1 MLKIIYKYIVLSIL
15 VYCPFQ
21 KIYGQIDSIK
31 LWAMINE
38 ANYHLL
44 VQYHGSHLYLTPFEW
59 FDQNR
64 TQIVK
69 NIEMVDSV
77 ILYRVIYNKADTTKF
92 VVKDNKT
99 IVQNI
104 GYSKESLTSIYLDDG
119 RISKIL
125 NGKDLDNLFLYDE
138 NRYMIQQ
145 GIYGDLKKAKRNG
158 KTFEWYRVRDNQL
171 IYVTEFDDNNKIRYF
186 KMMRQPESS
195 SSIKY
200 WVEYYTW
207 HGDKMETKKKVNYYN
222 SGNTDSTYLKLEY
235 DSIGLLKKTLSLKR
249 ESYITQIDTSELG
262 KTKISLSTQER
273 IVQEIIFDKYGNWI
287 ELSYGSH
294 PIKREIWYRSK
305 IRR

>member
-1 MLKIIYKYIVLSIL
+1 MTKIVCKYIALAIL
-15 VYCPFQ
+15 NYFTFHPSF
-21 KIYGQIDSIK
+21 GQIDSLK
-31 LWAMINE
+31 LKAMINE

-44 VQYHGSHLYLTPFEW
+44 VQYHGNRLYLTPFEW

-77 ILYRVIYNKADTTKF
+77 ILYRVIYNNADTTKF

-99 IVQNI
+99 IIQNI
-104 GYSKESLTSIYLDDG
+104 GYLKKSLTSIYLEDG

-125 NGKDLDNLFLYDE
+125 DGNDLDNLFLYDE
-138 NRYMIQQ
+138 NNYLIQQ
-145 GIYGDLKKAKRNG
+145 GIYGELKKAKRNG

-195 SSIKY
+195 LSIKY
-200 WVEYYTW
+200 YVEYYTW
-207 HGDKMETKKKVNYYN
+207 NGDRLETKNKVNYYD
-222 SGNTDSTYLKLEY
+222 SGDTDSTYLKLEY
-235 DSIGLLKKTLSLKR
+235 DSIGLLKN
-249 ESYITQIDTSELG
+249 YITKIDTIESG
-262 KTKISLSTQER
+262 KTKISFLDQER

-287 ELSYGSH
+287 ELNIGSH
-294 PIKREIWYRSK
+294 PIRREIWYRSK
-305 IRR
+305 KRR